1 MLCIQFH
8 APLLPLQSQLKH
20 NKHPRTSQL
29 LWLSSCEATQF
40 FPHRPNNLSLLA
52 PRTNAIPI
60 SLLLAASSE
69 VKPGGDISVLLPVS
83 AVLLSAYFLAN
94 FIVPTFIMKDLGFD
108 KESEKQKGN
117 DDNSN

>member
-20 NKHPRTSQL
+20 KKHSRTPQL

-52 PRTNAIPI
+52 PRTNAIPF

-69 VKPGGDISVLLPVS
+69 AEPADIKGQIQIISAVILSALFISNILLPI
-83 AVLLSAYFLAN
+83 
-94 FIVPTFIMKDLGFD
+94 FIPKDLGFD
-108 KESEKQKGN
+108 MESEEQKGK
-117 DDNSN
+117 